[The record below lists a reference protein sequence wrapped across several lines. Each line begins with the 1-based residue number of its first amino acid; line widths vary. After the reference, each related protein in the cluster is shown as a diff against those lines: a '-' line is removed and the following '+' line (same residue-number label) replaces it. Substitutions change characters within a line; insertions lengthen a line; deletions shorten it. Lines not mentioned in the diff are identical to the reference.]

1 METKKIKNIPWKLAM
16 RCAFISGEK
25 IKPKNEA
32 ESNYLDLLKAKK
44 AKYDA
49 KRAELNKKQKERIE
63 DIKVNADMLTERI
76 LESLIQKEETDKKL
90 KKAEE
95 AAKAAAKD
103 KKIKAAEEKRKRKS
117 NIIKNVTIPNAA
129 KIEEV
134 KKQQDF
140 LAEAHAVKRK
150 EIEKRLDEKYKKCE
164 EIEVKTKEQREKRHE
179 EAMKKALSKI
189 HKAGPKTR
197 TTKEQRIEAI
207 KEAKAKGKAKYEAM
221 IAEHKA
227 KGQDPIVKA
236 KREEKTKKEIERQ
249 QRIAERRIERKKKLI
264 AVELSQKKKTES
276 DVKRFLESEKAR
288 LVRKKA
294 KRAKYT
300 PTKGSAKVE
309 GNVREYHFEVI
320 SLNKDKKEV
329 KTFEINQNVDKTQV
343 KGYAEE
349 LFKRYKEDK
358 SFFKLVYYDTK
369 SLDSPKILFN
379 KIEEAA

>member
-1 METKKIKNIPWKLAM
+1 METKKIKNIPWKLSM

-32 ESNYLDLLKAKK
+32 ESKYLDLLKAKK

-95 AAKAAAKD
+95 SAKAAAKD

-134 KKQQDF
+134 KKQQNF

-164 EIEVKTKEQREKRHE
+164 EIKVKTKEEREKRRK

-207 KEAKAKGKAKYEAM
+207 KEVKAEGKAKYEAM
-221 IAEHKA
+221 IAEHKT

-236 KREEKTKKEIERQ
+236 KREEKAKKEAERQ
-249 QRIAERRIERKKKLI
+249 QRIAEHRIERKKKLM
-264 AVELSQKKKTES
+264 AVELAQKKKTES

-288 LVRKKA
+288 LARKEA

-300 PTKGSAKVE
+300 PTKSSTKVE
-309 GNVREYHFEVI
+309 DNVKEYHFEVI

-329 KTFEINQNVDKTQV
+329 KTFEINQNIDKTQV

-369 SLDSPKILFN
+369 SLASPKILFN

>member
-1 METKKIKNIPWKLAM
+1 METKKIKNIPWKLSM

-25 IKPKNEA
+25 IKPKNE
-32 ESNYLDLLKAKK
+32 EQSNYLDLLKAKK
-44 AKYDA
+44 TKYDA
-49 KRAELNKKQKERIE
+49 KIAELNKKQKERID

-95 AAKAAAKD
+95 SAKAAAKD
-103 KKIKAAEEKRKRKS
+103 KKIKAAKEKRKRKS
-117 NIIKNVTIPNAA
+117 DIIKNVTIPNAA

-134 KKQQDF
+134 KKQQNF

-150 EIEKRLDEKYKKCE
+150 EIEKRLDEKYKKCDD
-164 EIEVKTKEQREKRHE
+164 IEVKTKEEREKRRK

-207 KEAKAKGKAKYEAM
+207 KEAKAEGKAKYEAM

-236 KREEKTKKEIERQ
+236 KREEKAKKEAERQ
-249 QRIAERRIERKKKLI
+249 QRIAEHRIERKKKLM

-276 DVKRFLESEKAR
+276 DVKRFLESEKIRLAR
-288 LVRKKA
+288 KEA
-294 KRAKYT
+294 KRAKYSISSKEANNENKEYIIT
-300 PTKGSAKVE
+300 LFYKDNKQSNLQNARHTKEELHDRLQKIRNYQVEKYNDGFVKVE
-309 GNVREYHFEVI
+309 AYEASN
-320 SLNKDKKEV
+320 
-329 KTFEINQNVDKTQV
+329 
-343 KGYAEE
+343 
-349 LFKRYKEDK
+349 
-358 SFFKLVYYDTK
+358 
-369 SLDSPKILFN
+369 PKIVVDS
-379 KIEEAA
+379 IAA

>member
-1 METKKIKNIPWKLAM
+1 METKKIKNIPWKLSM

-25 IKPKNEA
+25 IKPKNE
-32 ESNYLDLLKAKK
+32 EQSNYLDLLKAKK

-49 KRAELNKKQKERIE
+49 KIAELNKKQKERID

-95 AAKAAAKD
+95 SAKAAAKD
-103 KKIKAAEEKRKRKS
+103 KKIKAAKEKRKRKS
-117 NIIKNVTIPNAA
+117 DIIKNVTIPNAA

-134 KKQQDF
+134 KKQQNF

-150 EIEKRLDEKYKKCE
+150 EIEKRLDEKYKKCDD
-164 EIEVKTKEQREKRHE
+164 IEVKTKEEREKRRK

-207 KEAKAKGKAKYEAM
+207 KEAKAEGKAKYEAM

-236 KREEKTKKEIERQ
+236 KREEKAKKEAERQ
-249 QRIAERRIERKKKLI
+249 QRIAEHRIERKKKLM

-276 DVKRFLESEKAR
+276 DVKRFLESEKIRLAR
-288 LVRKKA
+288 KEA
-294 KRAKYT
+294 KRAKYSISSKEANNENKEYIIT
-300 PTKGSAKVE
+300 LFYKDNKQSNLQNARHTKEELHDRLQKIRNYQVEKYNDGFVKVE
-309 GNVREYHFEVI
+309 AYEASN
-320 SLNKDKKEV
+320 
-329 KTFEINQNVDKTQV
+329 
-343 KGYAEE
+343 
-349 LFKRYKEDK
+349 
-358 SFFKLVYYDTK
+358 
-369 SLDSPKILFN
+369 PKIVVDS
-379 KIEEAA
+379 IAA

>member
-1 METKKIKNIPWKLAM
+1 METKKIKNIPWKLSM

-25 IKPKNEA
+25 IKPKNE
-32 ESNYLDLLKAKK
+32 EQSNYLDLLKAKK

-49 KRAELNKKQKERIE
+49 KIAELNKKQKERID

-95 AAKAAAKD
+95 SAKAAAKD
-103 KKIKAAEEKRKRKS
+103 KKIKVAKEKRKRKS
-117 NIIKNVTIPNAA
+117 DIIKNVTIPNAA

-134 KKQQDF
+134 KKQQNF

-150 EIEKRLDEKYKKCE
+150 EIEKRLDEKYKKCDD
-164 EIEVKTKEQREKRHE
+164 IEVKTKEEREKRRK

-207 KEAKAKGKAKYEAM
+207 KEAKAEGKAKYEAM

-227 KGQDPIVKA
+227 KGEDPIVKA
-236 KREEKTKKEIERQ
+236 KREEKAKKEAERQ
-249 QRIAERRIERKKKLI
+249 QRIAEHRIERKKKLM

-276 DVKRFLESEKAR
+276 AVKRFLESEKIRLAR
-288 LVRKKA
+288 KEA
-294 KRAKYT
+294 KRAKYSISSKEANNENKEYIIT
-300 PTKGSAKVE
+300 LFYKDNKQSNLQNARHTKEELHDRLQKIRNYQVEKYNDGFVKVE
-309 GNVREYHFEVI
+309 AYEASN
-320 SLNKDKKEV
+320 
-329 KTFEINQNVDKTQV
+329 
-343 KGYAEE
+343 
-349 LFKRYKEDK
+349 
-358 SFFKLVYYDTK
+358 
-369 SLDSPKILFN
+369 PKIVVDS
-379 KIEEAA
+379 IAA

>member
-25 IKPKNEA
+25 IKPKNEE

-49 KRAELNKKQKERIE
+49 KIAELNKKQKERID

-76 LESLIQKEETDKKL
+76 LESLIQKEE
-90 KKAEE
+90 
-95 AAKAAAKD
+95 
-103 KKIKAAEEKRKRKS
+103 KRKRKAG
-117 NIIKNVTIPNAA
+117 IIKNVTIPNAA

-134 KKQQDF
+134 KKQQNF

-150 EIEKRLDEKYKKCE
+150 EIEKRLDEKYKKRE
-164 EIEVKTKEQREKRHE
+164 EIKVKTKEEREKRQK

-189 HKAGPKTR
+189 HKTGPKTR

-207 KEAKAKGKAKYEAM
+207 KEAKAEGKAKYEA
-221 IAEHKA
+221 
-227 KGQDPIVKA
+227 
-236 KREEKTKKEIERQ
+236 ERQ
-249 QRIAERRIERKKKLI
+249 QRIAEHRIERKKKLM

-276 DVKRFLESEKAR
+276 DVKRFLESEKIRLAR
-288 LVRKKA
+288 KEV

-300 PTKGSAKVE
+300 PTKGNTKVE
-309 GNVREYHFEVI
+309 DNVREYHFEVI

-369 SLDSPKILFN
+369 SLNSPKILFN

>member
-1 METKKIKNIPWKLAM
+1 METKKIKNIPWKLSM

-25 IKPKNEA
+25 IKPKNE
-32 ESNYLDLLKAKK
+32 EQSNYLDLLKAKK

-49 KRAELNKKQKERIE
+49 KIAELNKKQKERID

-95 AAKAAAKD
+95 SAKAAAKD
-103 KKIKAAEEKRKRKS
+103 KKIKAAKEKRKRKS
-117 NIIKNVTIPNAA
+117 DIIKNVTIPNAA

-134 KKQQDF
+134 KKQQNF

-150 EIEKRLDEKYKKCE
+150 EIEKRLDEKYKKCDD
-164 EIEVKTKEQREKRHE
+164 IEGKTKEEREKRRK

-207 KEAKAKGKAKYEAM
+207 KEAKAEGKAKYEAM

-227 KGQDPIVKA
+227 KGEDPIVKA
-236 KREEKTKKEIERQ
+236 KREKKAKKEAERQ
-249 QRIAERRIERKKKLI
+249 QRIAEHRIERKKKLM

-276 DVKRFLESEKAR
+276 DVKRFLESEKIRLAR
-288 LVRKKA
+288 KEA
-294 KRAKYT
+294 KRAKYSISSKEANNENKEYIIT
-300 PTKGSAKVE
+300 LFYKDNKQSNLQNARHTKEELHDRLQKIRNYQVEKYNDGFVKVE
-309 GNVREYHFEVI
+309 AYEASN
-320 SLNKDKKEV
+320 
-329 KTFEINQNVDKTQV
+329 
-343 KGYAEE
+343 
-349 LFKRYKEDK
+349 
-358 SFFKLVYYDTK
+358 
-369 SLDSPKILFN
+369 PKIVVDS
-379 KIEEAA
+379 IAA